1 VPQHGAGSSVIEGAC
16 GERLRETLPWLDRGT
31 EFFLA
36 QLASLRDDELS
47 LPSALPGWSRLHV
60 VSHMARNARALM
72 NLLHWAETGVESP
85 MYPSPEH
92 RRDDIEAGARLPPA
106 EVRADA
112 IGEADRLAAAL
123 GAMPDGAWGH
133 EVRTAL
139 GRPVMACEVPWMRV
153 REVWVHGVD
162 LGAGASFADID
173 PDVAR
178 ALFDE
183 AVDRLADREDCPP
196 VTLVVEGSPAER
208 RALGPA
214 TEGRPVA
221 SGSPR
226 ALAGWLLGRTGG
238 TGVDCTS
245 TLPELPAWL

>member
-1 VPQHGAGSSVIEGAC
+1 MIERAC
-16 GERLRETLPWLDRGT
+16 GERLRQTLPWLDRGT

-36 QLASLRDDELS
+36 QLASLGDDELR
-47 LPSALPGWSRLHV
+47 LPSGLSGWSRLHV

-72 NLLHWAETGVESP
+72 NLLRWAETGVESP
-85 MYPSPEH
+85 MYPSAEH
-92 RRDDIEAGARLPPA
+92 RRDDIDAGAQLPPA

-112 IGEADRLAAAL
+112 VAEADRFRVAL
-123 GAMPDGAWGH
+123 DTLPDDAWSH

-162 LGAGASFADID
+162 LAAGASFADID

-183 AVDRLADREDCPP
+183 AVDRLADRQDSPP

-208 RALGPA
+208 RVLGPA
-214 TEGRPVA
+214 TEGRPVVR
-221 SGSPR
+221 GSAR
-226 ALAGWLLGRTGG
+226 ALAGWVLGRTAGA
-238 TGVDCTS
+238 GVDCAGP
-245 TLPELPAWL
+245 LPELPAWL

>member
-1 VPQHGAGSSVIEGAC
+1 VIEGAC

-36 QLASLRDDELS
+36 QLASLGDEQLS
-47 LPSALPGWSRLHV
+47 LPSALPGWSRLHI

-72 NLLHWAETGVESP
+72 NLLDWAKTGVESP

-92 RRDDIEAGARLPPA
+92 RRDDIEAGAQLPAA

-112 IGEADRLAAAL
+112 VGDADRLRAAL
-123 GAMPDGAWGH
+123 GAMPDGAWGR

-139 GRPVMACEVPWMRV
+139 GRPVLACEVPWMRA
-153 REVWVHGVD
+153 REVWVHGID
-162 LGAGASFADID
+162 LDAGASFDDID
-173 PDVAR
+173 QDVAR

-196 VTLVVEGSPAER
+196 VTFVVEGSPPAR
-208 RALGPA
+208 RTIGPA
-214 TEGRPVA
+214 TDGRPVA
-221 SGSPR
+221 GGSPR
-226 ALAGWLLGRTGG
+226 ALAGWLLGRTDGAG
-238 TGVDCTS
+238 IDCAGS
-245 TLPELPAWL
+245 LPELPPWL